1 MINYIEAD
9 ERIKIPNIGD
19 LLKHDTIVH
28 VNKFN
33 EVAFRQFK
41 EEFLAAHETGQEII
55 PIVIDS
61 FGGGVYSV
69 LAMADLIKSSDKK
82 IATIAIGKAMS
93 CGAILLTC
101 GDEGLRFAAPT
112 STIMIHDVSMGTYGK
127 MEEIKAD
134 AEEGERLNKLIF
146 SMMEK
151 NIGCKRNALL
161 DILRTKYNSADW
173 YLTPQQAKKLNI
185 VNHVRVPKLVTKVT
199 VSTELI

>member
-1 MINYIEAD
+1 MIDYIEVD
-9 ERIKIPNIGD
+9 KRIKVPNTMD
-19 LLKHDTIVH
+19 LLKQDIVVH

-33 EVAFRQFK
+33 EVAVRQFK

-55 PIVIDS
+55 PIIIDS

-82 IATIAIGKAMS
+82 IATIVMGKAMS

-134 AEEGERLNKLIF
+134 AGEGERLNKLVF
-146 SMMEK
+146 AMMEK
-151 NIGCKRNALL
+151 NIGAGRNTLL
-161 DILRTKYNSADW
+161 DILRKKFNSADW

-185 VNHVRVPKLVTKVT
+185 VNHVKVPKLVTKVT
-199 VSTELI
+199 VTTELL